1 MKLQFITPETLRQ
14 MLISAYQKVISK
26 KESINSINMFPVPD
40 KDTGDNLTATLQG
53 VYDSIHPK
61 KISNITKLRDIAVDG
76 AICNASGNVGI
87 IVTGFLNGFL
97 SNLSNDTISI
107 SDFNQAFSQGMIS
120 AYESIQNPKEGTILD
135 VIQAASNSL
144 SNSTTKD
151 SFQKALQTAI
161 KKAKK
166 SLDATQLKMDLYQKT
181 NTVDA
186 GGYGFLLMLEGFLD
200 GLNGKKYHFNTTQ
213 KISQKTTSF
222 LQIIDHRYE
231 VISLIQSPKI
241 TKEKIISQLINYGN
255 CLDIV
260 QANQKIKIH
269 IHTDLPDEVINLI
282 SQYGIVINTKTTDMT
297 QQVEENNNHKQEI
310 GLVVDST
317 ASLDPDFTLEN
328 DVSVVQFKAKWEKV
342 DQKITDPKVSI
353 YQKMKLFENQTEKYG
368 WPKTSQPSP
377 QSFLIAFKE
386 QLKKYNF
393 IICITAS
400 SAISGSY
407 NCSLQARSFLHT
419 SDQNRVII
427 PDFRQVGPGQA
438 FLTIKATEL
447 IKQGYSYQQI
457 EKTLFTI
464 SNNLKVFVTPDKIS
478 WAVKGGRVAG
488 NKAKIVNFAQKFN
501 FRPTLYLTPKNIG
514 IMKIYFGHKS
524 VSFLVRKY
532 LNQIIRKTN
541 TLGLPLKVIIQHS
554 CNLNTINKFKNSLDL
569 TKLQIIHISEL
580 SPVLGVHGGPG
591 SISVAVLPQN
601 I

>member
-1 MKLQFITPETLRQ
+1 MKSQFLTPETLRR

-26 KESINSINMFPVPD
+26 KEQINSINMFPVPD

-53 VYDSIHPK
+53 VYDAIDQK
-61 KISNITKLRDIAVDG
+61 KFSNITQLRDTAVDG

-97 SNLSNDTISI
+97 SNLSNNNISI

-135 VIQAASNSL
+135 VIQASNDSF
-144 SNSTTKD
+144 SNSTKN
-151 SFQKALQTAI
+151 SFQQNLQEAI
-161 KKAKK
+161 KKAKI

-200 GLNGKKYHFNTTQ
+200 GLNGKKYHFNIPQ

-241 TKEKIISQLINYGN
+241 TKEKIIDQLINYGN

-260 QANQKIKIH
+260 QANQKVKIH
-269 IHTDLPDEVINLI
+269 IHTDLPDEVVNLI
-282 SQYGIVINTKTTDMT
+282 SQYGTVINIKTTDMT
-297 QQVEENNNHKQEI
+297 QQVEGNNDHRQST

-328 DVSVVQFKAKWEKV
+328 DISVVQFKAKWEKV
-342 DQKITDPKVSI
+342 DQKISDPKISI

-377 QSFLIAFKE
+377 QAFLNAFKE
-386 QLKKYNF
+386 QLQKYN
-393 IICITAS
+393 IVMCITAS

-407 NCSLQARSFLHT
+407 NSSLQARSFLPT

-427 PDFRQVGPGQA
+427 PDFRQVGPGQG
-438 FLTIKATEL
+438 FLTIKAVEL
-447 IKQGYSYQQI
+447 IKQGYSSQQI
-457 EKTLFTI
+457 EKTLFSV
-464 SNNLKVFVTPDKIS
+464 SNHLKVFVIPDKIS

-501 FRPTLYLTPKNIG
+501 FRPTLYLTPKSIG

-524 VSFLVRKY
+524 VSFLINKY
-532 LNQIIRKTN
+532 LNQIAKKNNIN
-541 TLGLPLKVIIQHS
+541 NLPLKVIIQHS
-554 CNLNTINKFKNSLDL
+554 CDDKVIRQLIQKLDPKKFEIIHNSL
-569 TKLQIIHISEL
+569 L
-580 SPVLGVHGGPG
+580 SPVLGIHGGPD
-591 SISVAVLPQN
+591 SISIGVLLQN

>member
-1 MKLQFITPETLRQ
+1 MKSQSLTPETLRQ
-14 MLISAYQKVISK
+14 MLISAYHRVISK

-53 VYDSIHPK
+53 VYDSIKQK
-61 KISNITKLRDIAVDG
+61 KFSNITQLRDTAVDG

-97 SNLSNDTISI
+97 SNLHNDSISI

-135 VIQAASNSL
+135 VIQAANDSL
-144 SNSTTKD
+144 SNSTAKD
-151 SFQKALQTAI
+151 SFQKILQEAI
-161 KKAKK
+161 KKAKI

-200 GLNGKKYHFNTTQ
+200 GLNGKKYHFNVP
-213 KISQKTTSF
+213 KLSQKTTSF

-231 VISLIQSPKI
+231 VISLVQSPKI
-241 TKEKIISQLINYGN
+241 TKEKIINQLISYGN

-282 SQYGIVINTKTTDMT
+282 SQYGTVVNTKTTDMT
-297 QQVEENNNHKQEI
+297 QQVEENNNHKQAI

-317 ASLDPDFTLEN
+317 ASLDSNFTLEN
-328 DVSVVQFKAKWEKV
+328 NISVVQFKAKWEKV
-342 DQKITDPKVSI
+342 DQKITDPKISI

-377 QSFLIAFKE
+377 QAFLTAFKE
-386 QLKKYNF
+386 QLQKYNY

-407 NCSLQARSFLHT
+407 NCSLQARSFLPM
-419 SDQNRVII
+419 SEQNRVII

-438 FLTIKATEL
+438 FLTIKAIGL
-447 IKQGYSYQQI
+447 IKQGYSHQQI
-457 EKTLFTI
+457 KKTLFTI
-464 SNNLKVFVTPDKIS
+464 SSNLKVFVVPDKIS

-488 NKAKIVNFAQKFN
+488 NKAKIVNFAQKLN

-514 IMKIYFGHKS
+514 IMKIYFGYRS
-524 VSFLVRKY
+524 VSFLINKY
-532 LNQIIRKTN
+532 LNQIAKKN
-541 TLGLPLKVIIQHS
+541 NSSNLPLKVIVQHS
-554 CNLNTINKFKNSLDL
+554 CDKKTIQQFIQKLDSKKF
-569 TKLQIIHISEL
+569 QIIHNSLL

-591 SISVAVLPQN
+591 SIAVAVLLKNN

>member
-524 VSFLVRKY
+524 VSFWY
-532 LNQIIRKTN
+532 
-541 TLGLPLKVIIQHS
+541 
-554 CNLNTINKFKNSLDL
+554 
-569 TKLQIIHISEL
+569 
-580 SPVLGVHGGPG
+580 
-591 SISVAVLPQN
+591 AN